1 MPIIDFLAPYFL
13 WTGDPTAWVALLTLI
28 VLEVVLGIDNLI
40 FISILTNKL
49 PQEQQARARRL
60 GISAALIMR
69 LVLLATISFIVQ
81 LTEPLFTAF
90 GHGFSW
96 RDLILIAG
104 GLFLV
109 WKATKEIHHTVDP
122 DDHKDTMV
130 GAVTMTLGAAIFQ
143 ILLLDLVFSINSI
156 ITAVG
161 MTDEIAI
168 MYIAVIVAVSVMM
181 LAATPLA
188 NFIAKNPTIVMLAL
202 GFLLMI
208 GMTLIADGMGYHVPK
223 GYIYAAMGFSALVEG
238 LNMLARKRKKG
249 GTGGHSC
256 SRTLQG
262 GRTVRH
268 HASGSRTM
276 WMMLAG
282 LVIQPPLK
290 PSPSGSIASQ
300 RTTPAWRDG
309 RRRRRNRR

>member
-1 MPIIDFLAPYFL
+1 MTDFLAMHFE
-13 WTGDPTAWVALLTLI
+13 WVANPTAWVALLTLV

-49 PQEQQARARRL
+49 PEHQRVPARRL
-60 GISAALIMR
+60 GIGAALIMR

-81 LTEPLFTAF
+81 LTQPVFTLF

-122 DDHKDTMV
+122 DDHKDEMLGKTV
-130 GAVTMTLGAAIFQ
+130 QFTLGGAIFQ
-143 ILLLDLVFSINSI
+143 ILLLDLVFSIDSI

-168 MYIAVIVAVSVMM
+168 MYIAVIVAVTVML

-188 NFIAKNPTIVMLAL
+188 NFIEKNPTIVMLAL

-238 LNMLARKRKKG
+238 LNMLARRRKRSG
-249 GTGGHSC
+249 ET
-256 SRTLQG
+256 
-262 GRTVRH
+262 RH
-268 HASGSRTM
+268 D
-276 WMMLAG
+276 
-282 LVIQPPLK
+282 P
-290 PSPSGSIASQ
+290 
-300 RTTPAWRDG
+300 
-309 RRRRRNRR
+309 

>member
-1 MPIIDFLAPYFL
+1 MQLIEFLAPHFAFVS
-13 WTGDPTAWVALLTLI
+13 DPTAWVALLTLI

-49 PQEQQARARRL
+49 PEAQRARARRI

-69 LVLLATISFIVQ
+69 LVLLATISIIVQ
-81 LTEPLFTAF
+81 LTAPVFTAF

-109 WKATKEIHHTVDP
+109 WKATKEIHHTVDLE
-122 DDHKDTMV
+122 DHQDTMM
-130 GAVTMTLGAAIFQ
+130 GETLQLSLAGAIFQ
-143 ILLLDLVFSINSI
+143 ILLLDLVFSIDSI

-181 LAATPLA
+181 LAAGPLA
-188 NFIAKNPTIVMLAL
+188 NFIAKNPSIVMLAL
-202 GFLLMI
+202 SFLLMI
-208 GMTLIADGMGYHVPK
+208 GMTLIADGMGFHVPK

-238 LNMLARKRKKG
+238 LNMLAR
-249 GTGGHSC
+249 
-256 SRTLQG
+256 
-262 GRTVRH
+262 
-268 HASGSRTM
+268 
-276 WMMLAG
+276 
-282 LVIQPPLK
+282 
-290 PSPSGSIASQ
+290 
-300 RTTPAWRDG
+300 
-309 RRRRRNRR
+309 RRRKAKAGAGH